1 MVENV
6 FVTVSPVEN
15 LIYSDTIET
24 LVDASTIQVATN
36 LASSVLVLDST
47 MLVAETLLLDQSFT
61 VTTSQE
67 I

>member
-6 FVTVSPVEN
+6 VVTLSPVEN
-15 LIYSDTIET
+15 IIYTDTIET
-24 LVDASTIQVATN
+24 LVDTSTIQVATN
-36 LASSVLVLDST
+36 LTSSVLVLDST
-47 MLVAETLLLDQSFT
+47 ILVAETLLLDQSFT

>member
-15 LIYSDTIET
+15 IIYTDTIET
-24 LVDASTIQVATN
+24 LVDTSTIQVATN
-36 LASSVLVLDST
+36 LTSSVLVLDST
-47 MLVAETLLLDQSFT
+47 ILVAETLLLDQSFT

>member
-6 FVTVSPVEN
+6 VVTLSPVEN
-15 LIYSDTIET
+15 IIYTDTIET
-24 LVDASTIQVATN
+24 LVDTSTIQVATN
-36 LASSVLVLDST
+36 LTSSVLVLDST